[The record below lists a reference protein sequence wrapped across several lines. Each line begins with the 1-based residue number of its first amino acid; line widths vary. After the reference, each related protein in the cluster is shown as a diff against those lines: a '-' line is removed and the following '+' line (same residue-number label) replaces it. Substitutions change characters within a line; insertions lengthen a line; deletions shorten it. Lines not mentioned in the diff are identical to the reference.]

1 LHRKGLVIGILIL
14 LIGVNIGSS
23 FAGDAD
29 VKTISSVSFDGNTIY
44 VGGSGP
50 NNYTMIQ
57 SAIDD
62 AVDGDT
68 VFVYDDSSPYYEN
81 IIVDKSINLVGEN
94 NSKTVIDGNRSVYV
108 SVDWVNISEFTIQC
122 GIFLDSCGN
131 NIISDNI
138 ICNRSWSGIE
148 LSYSC
153 NNIITDNKIL
163 GNVHGIELFHSSNNI
178 ITGNIIIS
186 NIGIII
192 LSSSSNNNIT
202 GNKISNCFF
211 GIMLVFS
218 SKNIIEKNNFIG
230 NIRHAIFSD
239 LWRNILIKNCWD
251 SNYWDNWIGFGPKI
265 IFGRIGVTGFIPWI
279 NFDRHPAK
287 EPYDIGITD
296 VQP

>member
-265 IFGRIGVTGFIPWI
+265 IF
-279 NFDRHPAK
+279 
-287 EPYDIGITD
+287 
-296 VQP
+296 